1 MSDLNASLLSTLE
14 QPVIKPSLV
23 NCALNE
29 GILPLLYQSVQPEIG
44 PPTSL
49 AWEGKSSEL
58 TALYKANAYRNLHL
72 VTSLLHLVG
81 LFSQLGIP
89 YLAIKGPALAVQ
101 AYGDLSLRS
110 FCDLDVL
117 VNPADFPRVYALLVR
132 SGFTPQFPL
141 DPARQKW
148 WARFDK
154 EFPFQFHGETV
165 EIHWQV
171 ADRGMLYPLSNHLF
185 WTDPQPVDLLGC
197 PVLTLSPE
205 NAIFYACLHGTIHEW
220 SQLKWVADLA
230 HLCHA
235 FPSVDLLKLLDRA
248 RHTGFHRLVC
258 TALQLAEEPGG
269 AAFPPDVRAAFLS
282 DPQAGRLADIIRE
295 RRNPTRLAETGER
308 APVNTGF
315 FVRTRERPL
324 DRLVYFLDRIF
335 TPRQADWE
343 LLRLPSAL
351 SPLYYLIRPFRLLS
365 AYRPAYLWK
374 IFKE

>member
-1 MSDLNASLLSTLE
+1 MDNFVDDELDWPQQIELARHHGT
-14 QPVIKPSLV
+14 
-23 NCALNE
+23 
-29 GILPLLYQSVQPEIG
+29 LPLLYKVLEPH
-44 PPTSL
+44 
-49 AWEGKSSEL
+49 SSERIL
-58 TALYKANAYRNLHL
+58 ASAWDGLAGQYKTIAHRNLHL
-72 VTSLLHLVG
+72 AACLLNLAD
-81 LFSQLGIP
+81 LFSKHGIP
-89 YLAIKGPALAVQ
+89 YLAIKGPVLAVQ

-117 VNPADFPRVYALLVR
+117 IHPADFPRVYALLVR
-132 SGFTPQFPL
+132 SGFTPHFPL

-185 WTDPQPVDLLGC
+185 WTDPQPVDLLDR

-235 FPSVDLLKLLDRA
+235 FPSTNFLKLLDRA
-248 RHTGFHRLVC
+248 RHTGFHRLVS

-269 AAFPPDVRAAFLS
+269 ATFTPDVRAAFLS
-282 DPQAGRLADIIRE
+282 DPQAGRLAEIIRD
-295 RRNPTRLAETGER
+295 RYTRLAEAGER

-315 FVRTRERPL
+315 FVRSRERPL

-374 IFKE
+374 ILKK